1 MKGFFHTMLVLDYYY
16 GMIVESLYME
26 SVLIPNQEDLDL
38 FIAPTEDLVSSKY
51 ALGQAS
57 ILNCLLKERE

>member
-1 MKGFFHTMLVLDYYY
+1 MKGFFPTMWVLDYYH

-26 SVLIPNQEDLDL
+26 SALIPNQEDLDL
-38 FIAPTEDLVSSKY
+38 SIAPTEDLVSSKY

-57 ILNCLLKERE
+57 ILNYPLKEQE

>member
-1 MKGFFHTMLVLDYYY
+1 MLVLDYYY
-16 GMIVESLYME
+16 GMIVECLYME
-26 SVLIPNQEDLDL
+26 LVLIPNQEDLDL

-57 ILNCLLKERE
+57 ILNCPLKERE